1 VAFFPGNF
9 PETSMARAKNLL
21 KTEEITLSLNTQTV
35 WHLERL
41 VETGLYGNN
50 PAEAA
55 KVVIYD
61 HCKLLIAQGKLKDA
75 PPIPGSAAI
84 TVADATGT
92 PAA

>member
-1 VAFFPGNF
+1 
-9 PETSMARAKNLL
+9 MARSKNLL
-21 KTEEITLSLNTQTV
+21 ETEEITLSLNLQTI

-55 KVVIYD
+55 KVVIFD
-61 HCKLLIAQGKLKDA
+61 HCKLLIGQGKLKDA
-75 PPIPGSAAI
+75 PPIPGGGAQLVGAKEI
-84 TVADATGT
+84 